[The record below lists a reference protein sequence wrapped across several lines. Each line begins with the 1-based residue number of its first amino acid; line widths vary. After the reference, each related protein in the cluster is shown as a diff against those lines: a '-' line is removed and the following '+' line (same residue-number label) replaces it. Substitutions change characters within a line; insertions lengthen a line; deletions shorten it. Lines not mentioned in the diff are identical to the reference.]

1 MARRLSMNRGQWLQI
16 GATVLF
22 ATVLTLLL
30 VLGIRR
36 ASELQTASAALQ
48 LASELSSRPDLMR
61 SELTLI
67 QRGLET
73 QTYIGQSLRNLAS
86 MRETSNQ
93 SYNLLQDDLKSAK
106 LAGDAAISGPL
117 REALNRWQSIDKELS
132 ALSKMR
138 ETELYTDSANASD
151 LSAPGKKLKGAVDDL
166 LVRETPNMKTMS
178 ESLGQLGVAL
188 RTAVSDTGR
197 SLRSLLLAGTLV
209 ATLLLGAM
217 LYYAYRSTKSA
228 AEALDAQRQVANILD
243 TVREG
248 LFLIGRDLKLGATCS
263 GSLKDLLHIEN
274 PAGQT
279 FEEVLRTLVDEKTT
293 KAALKFL
300 GLLWRD
306 KVHEDLIESINP
318 LNQVEVAFAAPTGG
332 TDTRYL
338 AFSFRRV
345 RGDDTSGDHILG
357 VVGDVTDRVL
367 LARELE
373 QVKADND
380 SQSAVLLQILKVDPQ
395 QLQSFLAN
403 ADVAFRKSNAMLTAP
418 GKEQDDLKKKLNGVF
433 RELHAAKG
441 EAASLGLSSFVQRIH
456 AAEDFLST
464 LRSKTTLNG
473 NDFMPVVV
481 KLDELM
487 SHAASILGM
496 QDRVAG
502 FRPAAP
508 VATGKHKKDKNKK
521 VRPEGSGDTTEMAVA
536 ESADADSDGD
546 GDSATESEM
555 PSGPSMDSMLQTLSH
570 DVSTS
575 QSRPVK
581 LVTKGLDSVPARL
594 AGTVKDICIQMIRN
608 SIMHGI
614 EDADQRR
621 DSGKLE
627 EGTLQVSFTQEN
639 EEEYL
644 LTIEDDGRGLNYEQI
659 IDKALKQGMVKP
671 QQAMTLERA
680 AVYKLIFQPGFS
692 TAAEVS
698 EHAGRGVGLDAVSNW
713 VRESGG
719 NIAVSTVTGQ
729 YTRFKVVL
737 PKTASTLLS
746 SSAA

>member
-1 MARRLSMNRGQWLQI
+1 MARRLTMNRGQWVQL
-16 GATVLF
+16 GATVMF

-36 ASELQTASAALQ
+36 ASELQSASAALQ
-48 LASELSSRPDLMR
+48 LASELSSRPELMR

-106 LAGDAAISGPL
+106 LDGDTAISQPL
-117 REALNRWQSIDKELS
+117 RQAFDRWQSLDNQLTT
-132 ALSKMR
+132 LGKMR

-151 LSAPGKKLKGAVDDL
+151 LSAPGKKLKAAVDDM
-166 LVRETPNMKTMS
+166 LVKETPNMKTMS
-178 ESLGQLGVAL
+178 DSLAQLGVAL
-188 RTAVSDTGR
+188 RTAVGDSGR
-197 SLRSLLLAGTLV
+197 NLRSLLLAGTLV

-217 LYYAYRSTKSA
+217 LYYGYRSTKSA
-228 AEALDAQRQVANILD
+228 AEALEAQRQVENILG

-248 LFLIGRDLKLGATCS
+248 LFLIGRDLKLGTTCS

-345 RGDDTSGDHILG
+345 RGDDTSGDYILG

-380 SQSAVLLQILKVDPQ
+380 SQAAVLLQILKVDPQ
-395 QLQSFLAN
+395 QMQSFLTN

-418 GKEQDDLKKKLNGVF
+418 GKEQEDLKKKLNGVF

-456 AAEDFLST
+456 AAEDYLST
-464 LRSKTTLNG
+464 LRNKPQLNG

-487 SHAASILGM
+487 SHAASIHGM

-502 FRPAAP
+502 FRVAPAA
-508 VATGKHKKDKNKK
+508 AGADKGKKGGKDKEKDK
-521 VRPEGSGDTTEMAVA
+521 EKSKDK
-536 ESADADSDGD
+536 ADSSDTMEVRSQSD
-546 GDSATESEM
+546 EM
-555 PSGPSMDSMLQTLSH
+555 PTGPSIESQLQTLSH
-570 DVSTS
+570 DVSLS

-581 LVTKGLDSVPARL
+581 LVTKGLDKVPARL
-594 AGTVKDICIQMIRN
+594 AGTIKDICIQMIRN

-614 EDADQRR
+614 ESPEARR
-621 DSGKLE
+621 DAGKLE
-627 EGTLQVSFTQEN
+627 EGTLQVSFAEDGS
-639 EEEYL
+639 EEFL

-671 QQAMTLERA
+671 QQAMSLERA

-713 VRESGG
+713 VRENGG
-719 NIAVSTVTGQ
+719 NIAVSTVSGQ

-737 PKTASTLLS
+737 PKTVNTVLS
-746 SSAA
+746 STAA

>member
-48 LASELSSRPDLMR
+48 LASELSSRPELMR

-106 LAGDAAISGPL
+106 LEGNPAISASL
-117 REALNRWQSIDKELS
+117 REALSRWEPIDKELT

-166 LVRETPNMKTMS
+166 LVHETPNMKTMS

-188 RTAVSDTGR
+188 RTAVSDTG
-197 SLRSLLLAGTLV
+197 SNLRSLLLAGTLV

-263 GSLKDLLHIEN
+263 GSLKELLHIEN

-395 QLQSFLAN
+395 QLHSFLAN

-456 AAEDFLST
+456 AAEDFLAT

-487 SHAASILGM
+487 SHAAAIHGM

-508 VATGKHKKDKNKK
+508 VAAGKNKKDKIKKNK
-521 VRPEGSGDTTEMAVA
+521 PEGSGDTTEMAVA
-536 ESADADSDGD
+536 ESDVETDSD
-546 GDSATESEM
+546 AASEM
-555 PSGPSMDSMLQTLSH
+555 PSGPSMDSMLQTLSL
-570 DVSTS
+570 DVASS
-575 QSRPVK
+575 QARPVK
-581 LVTKGLDSVPARL
+581 LVTKGLDTVPARL

-627 EGTLQVSFTQEN
+627 EGTLQVSFTDEN
-639 EEEYL
+639 EEEFL

-692 TAAEVS
+692 TASEVS

-737 PKTASTLLS
+737 PKSASTVLS
-746 SSAA
+746 SSVA

>member
-1 MARRLSMNRGQWLQI
+1 MARRLTMNRGQWVQI

-22 ATVLTLLL
+22 ATVLTLVL

-36 ASELQTASAALQ
+36 ASELQSASSALQ
-48 LASELSSRPDLMR
+48 LASELSSRPELMR

-93 SYNLLQDDLKSAK
+93 SYILLQDDLKAAR
-106 LAGDAAISGPL
+106 LEGDSAISQPL
-117 REALNRWQSIDKELS
+117 REAFDRWQSLDKQLL
-132 ALSKMR
+132 ALGKMR

-151 LSAPGKKLKGAVDDL
+151 LSAPGKKLKVAVDDL
-166 LVRETPNMKTMS
+166 LVKESANMKTVTDSMS
-178 ESLGQLGVAL
+178 QLGIAL
-188 RTAVSDTGR
+188 RTAVSDSGR
-197 SLRSLLLAGTLV
+197 NLRSLLLAGTLV
-209 ATLLLGAM
+209 ATLLLCAM

-228 AEALDAQRQVANILD
+228 AEALDAQRQVENILD

-263 GSLKDLLHIEN
+263 GSLKELLHIEN

-293 KAALKFL
+293 KSALKFL

-318 LNQVEVAFAAPTGG
+318 LNEVEVAFAAPTGG

-345 RGDDTSGDHILG
+345 RGDDTSGDYILG

-380 SQSAVLLQILKVDPQ
+380 SQAAMLLQLLKVDPQ
-395 QLQSFLAN
+395 QLQSFLTN

-418 GKEQDDLKKKLNGVF
+418 GKEQEDLKKKLNGVF

-464 LRSKTTLNG
+464 LRNKSTLNG

-487 SHAASILGM
+487 SHAASIHGM

-502 FRPAAP
+502 FRIAPASHA
-508 VATGKHKKDKNKK
+508 VDKGKKAKDREKSAKEK
-521 VRPEGSGDTTEMAVA
+521 GDVGDTTEVKM
-536 ESADADSDGD
+536 SAD
-546 GDSATESEM
+546 EM
-555 PSGPSMDSMLQTLSH
+555 PTGSSIDTQLQSLSQ
-570 DVSTS
+570 DIALS

-581 LVTKGLDSVPARL
+581 LVTKGLDKVPVRL
-594 AGTVKDICIQMIRN
+594 AGTIKDICIQMIRN

-614 EDADQRR
+614 ESPEARR
-621 DSGKLE
+621 DAGKLE
-627 EGTLQVSFTQEN
+627 EGTLQVLFAEDGDG
-639 EEEYL
+639 EFL

-659 IDKALKQGMVKP
+659 LDKALKQGMVKP
-671 QQAMTLERA
+671 AQAMTLERA

-692 TAAEVS
+692 TANEVS
-698 EHAGRGVGLDAVSNW
+698 EHAGRGVGLDAVSTW
-713 VRESGG
+713 VRENGG
-719 NIAVSTVTGQ
+719 NIAVSTVSGQ

-737 PKTASTLLS
+737 PRTISTVLS
-746 SSAA
+746 STAA

>member
-1 MARRLSMNRGQWLQI
+1 MARRLTMNRGQWVQI

-36 ASELQTASAALQ
+36 ASELQSASAALQ
-48 LASELSSRPDLMR
+48 LASELSSRPELMR

-93 SYNLLQDDLKSAK
+93 SYSLLQDDLKAAK
-106 LAGDAAISGPL
+106 LEGDSAISQPL
-117 REALNRWQSIDKELS
+117 RQAFDRWQSLDKQLL
-132 ALSKMR
+132 ALGKMR

-151 LSAPGKKLKGAVDDL
+151 LSAPGKRLKVAVDDL
-166 LVRETPNMKTMS
+166 LVKESANMKTMTDS
-178 ESLGQLGVAL
+178 MSQLGIAL

-197 SLRSLLLAGTLV
+197 NLRSLLLAGTLV
-209 ATLLLGAM
+209 ATLLLCAM

-228 AEALDAQRQVANILD
+228 AAALDAQRQVENILG

-263 GSLKDLLHIEN
+263 GSLKELLHIEN

-318 LNQVEVAFAAPTGG
+318 LNEVEVAFAAPTGG

-345 RGDDTSGDHILG
+345 RGEDTSGDYILG

-380 SQSAVLLQILKVDPQ
+380 SQASMLLQLLKVDPQ
-395 QLQSFLAN
+395 QLQSFLTN

-418 GKEQDDLKKKLNGVF
+418 GKEQEDLKKKLNGVF

-456 AAEDFLST
+456 SAEDFLSG
-464 LRSKTTLNG
+464 LRNKTTLNG

-487 SHAASILGM
+487 SHAASIHGM

-502 FRPAAP
+502 FRIAPATP
-508 VATGKHKKDKNKK
+508 TVDKGKKAKDREKAAKEK
-521 VRPEGSGDTTEMAVA
+521 GDVGDTTEVKMPA
-536 ESADADSDGD
+536 E
-546 GDSATESEM
+546 EM
-555 PSGPSMDSMLQTLSH
+555 PTGPSIDTQLQSLSQ
-570 DVSTS
+570 DMALS

-581 LVTKGLDSVPARL
+581 LVTKGLEKVPVRL
-594 AGTVKDICIQMIRN
+594 AGTIKDICIQMIRN

-614 EDADQRR
+614 ESPEARR
-621 DSGKLE
+621 DAGKLE
-627 EGTLQVSFTQEN
+627 EGTLQVSFAEDGDG
-639 EEEYL
+639 EFL

-659 IDKALKQGMVKP
+659 LDKALKQGMVKP
-671 QQAMTLERA
+671 AQAMTLERA

-692 TAAEVS
+692 TANEVS

-713 VRESGG
+713 VRENGG
-719 NIAVSTVTGQ
+719 NIAVSTVSGQ

-737 PKTASTLLS
+737 PKTISTVLS
-746 SSAA
+746 STAA

>member
-1 MARRLSMNRGQWLQI
+1 MARSLTMNRGQWLQI

-36 ASELQTASAALQ
+36 ASELQSTSSALQ
-48 LASELSSRPDLMR
+48 LASELSSRPELMR

-73 QTYIGQSLRNLAS
+73 QTYIGQSLRNLAT
-86 MRETSNQ
+86 MRETTNQ
-93 SYNLLQDDLKSAK
+93 SYGLLQESLKAARLES
-106 LAGDAAISGPL
+106 DAPVSQPL
-117 REALNRWQSIDKELS
+117 REAFDRWQSLDKELS
-132 ALSKMR
+132 ALGKMR

-151 LSAPGKKLKGAVDDL
+151 LSAPGKKLKSAVDDL
-166 LVRETPNMKTMS
+166 LVRETPNMKTMT
-178 ESLGQLGVAL
+178 ESMEQLGLAL
-188 RTAVSDTGR
+188 RTSVSDGGHN
-197 SLRSLLLAGTLV
+197 LRSLLLAGTMV
-209 ATLLLGAM
+209 AALLLGAM
-217 LYYAYRSTKSA
+217 LYYAYRSTQSA
-228 AEALDAQRQVANILD
+228 AQAEDAQRQVENILG

-263 GSLKDLLHIEN
+263 GSLKELLHVEN
-274 PAGQT
+274 PSGQT
-279 FEEVLRTLVDEKTT
+279 FEDVLKTLVDDKTT

-345 RGDDTSGDHILG
+345 RGGDTSGDYILG
-357 VVGDVTDRVL
+357 VVGDVSDRVL

-380 SQSAVLLQILKVDPQ
+380 SQAGVLLQLLKVDPQ
-395 QLQSFLAN
+395 QLQSFLTN

-456 AAEDFLST
+456 SVEDYLST
-464 LRSKTTLNG
+464 LRSKATLNG
-473 NDFMPVVV
+473 NDFMAVVV
-481 KLDELM
+481 KLDELLT
-487 SHAASILGM
+487 HAASINGM
-496 QDRVAG
+496 QDRVAT
-502 FRPAAP
+502 FRPAPAATGTSKKVKKP
-508 VATGKHKKDKNKK
+508 EGAGDTMEVATPG
-521 VRPEGSGDTTEMAVA
+521 G
-536 ESADADSDGD
+536 
-546 GDSATESEM
+546 EM
-555 PSGPSMDSMLQTLSH
+555 PSAPSIDSQLQALSQ
-570 DVSTS
+570 DVALS

-581 LVTKGLDSVPARL
+581 LVTKGLDKVPVRL
-594 AGTVKDICIQMIRN
+594 AGTIKDICIQMIRN
-608 SIMHGI
+608 SIVHGI
-614 EDADQRR
+614 ESPEQRR
-621 DSGKLE
+621 DHGKLE
-627 EGTLQVSFTQEN
+627 EGTLQVSFA
-639 EEEYL
+639 EESDEEFM

-659 IDKALKQGMVKP
+659 IDKALKQGMVRP

-692 TAAEVS
+692 TADTVS

-719 NIAVSTVTGQ
+719 NIAVSTVVGQ

-737 PKTASTLLS
+737 PKNAPAIAA

>member
-1 MARRLSMNRGQWLQI
+1 MNRGQWIQI

-22 ATVLTLLL
+22 ATVLTLML

-36 ASELQTASAALQ
+36 ASELQSASAALQ
-48 LASELSSRPDLMR
+48 LASELSSRPELMR
-61 SELTLI
+61 SELNLI

-73 QTYIGQSLRNLAS
+73 QTYIGQSLHNLAS

-93 SYNLLQDDLKSAK
+93 SYQLLQDSLKAAK
-106 LAGDAAISGPL
+106 LDSDSAIAQPLSDAFK
-117 REALNRWQSIDKELS
+117 RWQPLDQEIA
-132 ALSKMR
+132 ALTKMKD
-138 ETELYTDSANASD
+138 TELYTDSANASD
-151 LSAPGKKLKGAVDDL
+151 LSGAGKKLKGAVDDM
-166 LVRETPNMKTMS
+166 LVRESPNMKS
-178 ESLGQLGVAL
+178 QSDNLGRLGLAL
-188 RTAVSDTGR
+188 RTAVTDSGS
-197 SLRSLLLAGTLV
+197 SLRSLLAAGTLV
-209 ATLLLGAM
+209 AALLLGAM

-228 AEALDAQRQVANILD
+228 AEALDAQRQVENILG

-248 LFLIGRDLKLGATCS
+248 LFLVGRDLKLGNTCS
-263 GSLKDLLHIEN
+263 DSLKELLHIEN
-274 PAGQT
+274 PAGQS
-279 FEEVLRTLVDEKTT
+279 FEDVLKSLVDEKTT
-293 KAALKFL
+293 KAAVKFL

-345 RGDDTSGDHILG
+345 RGGDTSGDYILG

-380 SQSAVLLQILKVDPQ
+380 SQAAVLLQLLKVDPQ
-395 QLQSFLAN
+395 QLQAFLTN

-456 AAEDFLST
+456 AAEDYLST
-464 LRSKTTLNG
+464 LRNKAQLNG

-487 SHAASILGM
+487 SHAASIVGM
-496 QDRVAG
+496 QDRVSGVRASVPAG
-502 FRPAAP
+502 APAPAK
-508 VATGKHKKDKNKK
+508 AKKEK
-521 VRPEGSGDTTEMAVA
+521 PAGSGETVEA
-536 ESADADSDGD
+536 EALG
-546 GDSATESEM
+546 SEM
-555 PSGPSMDSMLQTLSH
+555 PHAAAGPSIESQLQTLSQ
-570 DVSTS
+570 DVALS

-581 LVTKGLDSVPARL
+581 LVTKGLDKVPARL
-594 AGTVKDICIQMIRN
+594 AGTVRDICIQMIRN
-608 SIMHGI
+608 SIVHGI
-614 EDADQRR
+614 ESPEMRR
-621 DSGKLE
+621 DTGKLE
-627 EGTLQVSFTQEN
+627 EGTLQVNFADESEDEF
-639 EEEYL
+639 L

-659 IDKALKQGMVKP
+659 LDKALKQGMLKP

-692 TAAEVS
+692 TADSVS

-713 VRESGG
+713 VKESGG

-737 PKTASTLLS
+737 PKTANTVLTST
-746 SSAA
+746 AA

>member
-1 MARRLSMNRGQWLQI
+1 MARRLTMNRGQWAQI
-16 GATVLF
+16 GATVMF

-36 ASELQTASAALQ
+36 ASELQSASAALQ
-48 LASELSSRPDLMR
+48 MASELSSRPELMR

-93 SYNLLQDDLKSAK
+93 SYNLLQDNLKAARLDS
-106 LAGDAAISGPL
+106 DTAISQPL
-117 REALNRWQSIDKELS
+117 RQAIDRWQSIDTQLS
-132 ALSKMR
+132 ALGKMR

-151 LSAPGKKLKGAVDDL
+151 LSAPGKKLKAAVDDM
-166 LVRETPNMKTMS
+166 LVKESPNMKTMS
-178 ESLGQLGVAL
+178 DSLGQLGLAL
-188 RTAVSDTGR
+188 RTAVSDSGR
-197 SLRSLLLAGTLV
+197 NLRSLLLAGTLV
-209 ATLLLGAM
+209 ALLLLGAM

-228 AEALDAQRQVANILD
+228 AEALDAQRQVENILG

-263 GSLKDLLHIEN
+263 SSLKDLLHIEN

-345 RGDDTSGDHILG
+345 RGGDTSGDYILG

-380 SQSAVLLQILKVDPQ
+380 SQAAVLLQILKVDPQ
-395 QLQSFLAN
+395 QLGSFLTN

-418 GKEQDDLKKKLNGVF
+418 GKEQEDLKKKLNGVF

-456 AAEDFLST
+456 AAEDYLST
-464 LRSKTTLNG
+464 LRNKPQLNG

-487 SHAASILGM
+487 SHAASIHGM

-502 FRPAAP
+502 FRVAPAA
-508 VATGKHKKDKNKK
+508 AGDKAKKAKEKDKDKAKK
-521 VRPEGSGDTTEMAVA
+521 
-536 ESADADSDGD
+536 SDGGTVEVEAAAED
-546 GDSATESEM
+546 M
-555 PSGPSMDSMLQTLSH
+555 PVGPSIDSQLQTLTQ
-570 DVSTS
+570 DVALS

-581 LVTKGLDSVPARL
+581 LVTKGLDKVPTRL

-608 SIMHGI
+608 SIVHGI
-614 EDADQRR
+614 ESPEARR
-621 DSGKLE
+621 DAGKIE
-627 EGTLQVSFTQEN
+627 EGTLQVSFSEDGS
-639 EEEYL
+639 EEFL

-671 QQAMTLERA
+671 QQAMSLERA

-692 TAAEVS
+692 TANEVS

-713 VRESGG
+713 VRENGG
-719 NIAVSTVTGQ
+719 NIAVSTVAGQ

-737 PKTASTLLS
+737 PKTASTVLS
-746 SSAA
+746 STAA

>member
-1 MARRLSMNRGQWLQI
+1 MARRLTMNRGQWVQI
-16 GATVLF
+16 GATVMF

-36 ASELQTASAALQ
+36 ASELQSASAALQ
-48 LASELSSRPDLMR
+48 LASELSSRPELMR

-93 SYNLLQDDLKSAK
+93 SYNLLQDDLKAAK
-106 LAGDAAISGPL
+106 LDGDTAISQPL
-117 REALNRWQSIDKELS
+117 RQAFDRWQTLDEQLT
-132 ALSKMR
+132 ALGKMR

-151 LSAPGKKLKGAVDDL
+151 LSAPGKKLKAAVDDM
-166 LVRETPNMKTMS
+166 LVKETPNMKTMS

-188 RTAVSDTGR
+188 RTAVSDSGR
-197 SLRSLLLAGTLV
+197 NLRSLLLAGTLV
-209 ATLLLGAM
+209 AALLLGAM
-217 LYYAYRSTKSA
+217 LYYGYRSTKSA
-228 AEALDAQRQVANILD
+228 AEALEAQRQVENILG

-248 LFLIGRDLKLGATCS
+248 LFLIGRDLKLGSTCS

-345 RGDDTSGDHILG
+345 RGDDTSGDYILG

-380 SQSAVLLQILKVDPQ
+380 SQAAVLLQILKVDPQ
-395 QLQSFLAN
+395 QMQSFLTN

-418 GKEQDDLKKKLNGVF
+418 GKEQEDLKKKLNGVF

-456 AAEDFLST
+456 AAEDYLST
-464 LRSKTTLNG
+464 LRNKAQLNG

-487 SHAASILGM
+487 SHAASIHGM

-502 FRPAAP
+502 FRVTPQAAG
-508 VATGKHKKDKNKK
+508 ADKGKKGKAKDKDK
-521 VRPEGSGDTTEMAVA
+521 PAGAGDTTEVQSQA
-536 ESADADSDGD
+536 EA
-546 GDSATESEM
+546 EHM
-555 PSGPSMDSMLQTLSH
+555 PIGPSIDSQLQTLSQ
-570 DVSTS
+570 DVSLS

-581 LVTKGLDSVPARL
+581 LVTKGLDRVPARL

-614 EDADQRR
+614 ESPEARR
-621 DSGKLE
+621 DAGKLE
-627 EGTLQVSFTQEN
+627 EGTLQVTFTEDGDQEF
-639 EEEYL
+639 L

-692 TAAEVS
+692 TASEVS

-713 VRESGG
+713 VRENGG
-719 NIAVSTVTGQ
+719 NIAVSTVSGQ

-737 PKTASTLLS
+737 PKTASTVLS
-746 SSAA
+746 STAA

>member
-1 MARRLSMNRGQWLQI
+1 MARRLTMNRGQWAQI
-16 GATVLF
+16 GATVMF

-36 ASELQTASAALQ
+36 ASELQSASAALQ
-48 LASELSSRPDLMR
+48 MASELSSRPELMR

-93 SYNLLQDDLKSAK
+93 SYNLLQDNLKAARLDS
-106 LAGDAAISGPL
+106 DTAISQPL
-117 REALNRWQSIDKELS
+117 RQAIDRWQSIDTQLS
-132 ALSKMR
+132 ALGKMR

-151 LSAPGKKLKGAVDDL
+151 LSAPGKKLKAAVDDM
-166 LVRETPNMKTMS
+166 LVKESPNMKTMS
-178 ESLGQLGVAL
+178 DSLGQLGLAL
-188 RTAVSDTGR
+188 RTAVSDSGR
-197 SLRSLLLAGTLV
+197 NLRSLLLAGTLV
-209 ATLLLGAM
+209 ALLLLGAM

-228 AEALDAQRQVANILD
+228 AEALDAQRQVENILG

-263 GSLKDLLHIEN
+263 SSLKDLLHIEN

-345 RGDDTSGDHILG
+345 RGGDTSGDYILG

-380 SQSAVLLQILKVDPQ
+380 SQAAVLLQILKVDPQ
-395 QLQSFLAN
+395 QLGSFLTN

-418 GKEQDDLKKKLNGVF
+418 GKEQEDLKKKLNGVF

-456 AAEDFLST
+456 AAEDYLST
-464 LRSKTTLNG
+464 LRNKPQLNG

-487 SHAASILGM
+487 SHAASIHGM

-502 FRPAAP
+502 FRVAPAA
-508 VATGKHKKDKNKK
+508 AGDKAKKGKEKDKDKAKK
-521 VRPEGSGDTTEMAVA
+521 
-536 ESADADSDGD
+536 SDGGTVEVEAAAED
-546 GDSATESEM
+546 M
-555 PSGPSMDSMLQTLSH
+555 PVGPSIDSQLQTLTQ
-570 DVSTS
+570 DVALS

-581 LVTKGLDSVPARL
+581 LVTKGLDKVPTRL

-608 SIMHGI
+608 SIVHGI
-614 EDADQRR
+614 ESPEARR
-621 DSGKLE
+621 DAGKIE
-627 EGTLQVSFTQEN
+627 EGTLQVSFSEDGS
-639 EEEYL
+639 EEFL

-671 QQAMTLERA
+671 QQAMSLERA

-692 TAAEVS
+692 TANEVS

-713 VRESGG
+713 VRENGG
-719 NIAVSTVTGQ
+719 NIAVSTVAGQ

-737 PKTASTLLS
+737 PKTASTVLS
-746 SSAA
+746 STAA

>member
-1 MARRLSMNRGQWLQI
+1 MNRGQWVQI
-16 GATVLF
+16 GATLAF

-30 VLGIRR
+30 VVGIRR
-36 ASELQTASAALQ
+36 ASELQSASAALQ
-48 LASELSSRPDLMR
+48 LASELSSRPELMR

-86 MRETSNQ
+86 MRETSNE
-93 SYNLLQDDLKSAK
+93 SYNLLQENLKAAK
-106 LAGDAAISGPL
+106 LESDTAISQPL
-117 REALNRWQSIDKELS
+117 REAFNRWQSIDRGLTV
-132 ALSKMR
+132 LGKMR

-151 LSAPGKKLKGAVDDL
+151 LSAPGKKLKAAVDDM
-166 LVRETPNMKTMS
+166 LVKESPNMKTMAD
-178 ESLGQLGVAL
+178 SLGALGIAL
-188 RTAVSDTGR
+188 RTAVTDSGR
-197 SLRSLLLAGTLV
+197 NLRSLLLAGTLV
-209 ATLLLGAM
+209 AALLLGAM

-228 AEALDAQRQVANILD
+228 AEALDAQRQVENILS

-248 LFLIGRDLKLGATCS
+248 LFLIGRDLRLGSTCS

-274 PAGQT
+274 PSGQT
-279 FEEVLRTLVDEKTT
+279 FEDVLRTLVDEKTT

-345 RGDDTSGDHILG
+345 RGGDTSGDYILG

-380 SQSAVLLQILKVDPQ
+380 SQAAVLLQLLKVDPQ
-395 QLQSFLAN
+395 QLQSFLTN

-418 GKEQDDLKKKLNGVF
+418 GKEQEDLKKKLNGVF

-441 EAASLGLSSFVQRIH
+441 EAASLGLTSFVQRIH
-456 AAEDFLST
+456 AVEDFLST
-464 LRSKTTLNG
+464 LRNKATLNG

-487 SHAASILGM
+487 SHAASVHGM

-502 FRPAAP
+502 FRPAVAAP
-508 VATGKHKKDKNKK
+508 AGKGKKDKDTKAKDKDDKNKI
-521 VRPEGSGDTTEMAVA
+521 ESADTTEVRIPDEGIAA
-536 ESADADSDGD
+536 SIDSQ
-546 GDSATESEM
+546 
-555 PSGPSMDSMLQTLSH
+555 LQSLSQ
-570 DVSTS
+570 DVSLA

-581 LVTKGLDSVPARL
+581 LVTKGLDKVPARL

-608 SIMHGI
+608 SIVHGI
-614 EDADQRR
+614 ESPEARR
-621 DSGKLE
+621 DNGKLE
-627 EGTLQVSFTQEN
+627 EGTLQVSFLDESD
-639 EEEYL
+639 EEYL
-644 LTIEDDGRGLNYEQI
+644 LTIEDDGRGLNYEGI
-659 IDKALKQGMVKP
+659 LDKALKQGMVKP

-692 TAAEVS
+692 TASEVS

-713 VRESGG
+713 VRENGG
-719 NIAVSTVTGQ
+719 NIAVSTVAGQ
-729 YTRFKVVL
+729 YTRFKVLFPKDPSAVL
-737 PKTASTLLS
+737 TSTA
-746 SSAA
+746 A

>member
-1 MARRLSMNRGQWLQI
+1 MARRLTMNRGQWVQI
-16 GATVLF
+16 GATVMF

-36 ASELQTASAALQ
+36 ASELQSASAALQ
-48 LASELSSRPDLMR
+48 LASELSSRPELMR

-73 QTYIGQSLRNLAS
+73 QTYIGQSLRNLAT

-93 SYNLLQDDLKSAK
+93 SYNLLQDDLKAAK
-106 LAGDAAISGPL
+106 LDGESAIAQPL
-117 REALNRWQSIDKELS
+117 RQAFDRWQSLDNQLTT
-132 ALSKMR
+132 LGKMR

-151 LSAPGKKLKGAVDDL
+151 LSAPGKKLKAAVDDM
-166 LVRETPNMKTMS
+166 LVKESPNMKTMTDS
-178 ESLGQLGVAL
+178 MAQLGVAL
-188 RTAVSDTGR
+188 RTAVSDSG
-197 SLRSLLLAGTLV
+197 SNLRSLLLAGTLV
-209 ATLLLGAM
+209 AALLLGAM
-217 LYYAYRSTKSA
+217 LYYGYRSTKSA
-228 AEALDAQRQVANILD
+228 AQALEAQRQVENILG

-248 LFLIGRDLKLGATCS
+248 LFLIGRDLKLGSTCS

-345 RGDDTSGDHILG
+345 RGDDTSGDYILG

-380 SQSAVLLQILKVDPQ
+380 SQAAVLLQILKVDPQ
-395 QLQSFLAN
+395 QMQSFLTN

-418 GKEQDDLKKKLNGVF
+418 GKEQEDLKKKLNGVF

-456 AAEDFLST
+456 AAEDYLST
-464 LRSKTTLNG
+464 LRNKAQLNG
-473 NDFMPVVV
+473 NDFMAVVV

-487 SHAASILGM
+487 SHAASIHGM

-502 FRPAAP
+502 FRVAPTPAAGDK
-508 VATGKHKKDKNKK
+508 GKKGKDKEK
-521 VRPEGSGDTTEMAVA
+521 VKDKDKPDSGDTMEVRTAA
-536 ESADADSDGD
+536 E
-546 GDSATESEM
+546 EM
-555 PSGPSMDSMLQTLSH
+555 PSGPSIDSQLQTLSQ
-570 DVSTS
+570 DMALS
-575 QSRPVK
+575 QSRPLK
-581 LVTKGLDSVPARL
+581 LVTKGLDKVPVRL

-614 EDADQRR
+614 ESPEARR
-621 DSGKLE
+621 DAGKLE
-627 EGTLQVSFTQEN
+627 EGTLQVTFTEDGS
-639 EEEYL
+639 EEFL

-671 QQAMTLERA
+671 QQAMSLERA

-692 TAAEVS
+692 TASEVS

-713 VRESGG
+713 VRENGG
-719 NIAVSTVTGQ
+719 NIAVSTVSGQ

-737 PKTASTLLS
+737 PKTANTVLS
-746 SSAA
+746 STAA

>member
-1 MARRLSMNRGQWLQI
+1 MARRLTMNRGQWVQI
-16 GATVLF
+16 GATVMF

-36 ASELQTASAALQ
+36 ASELQSASAALQ
-48 LASELSSRPDLMR
+48 LASELSSRPELMR

-93 SYNLLQDDLKSAK
+93 SYNLLQDDLKAAK
-106 LAGDAAISGPL
+106 LDGDTAISQPL
-117 REALNRWQSIDKELS
+117 RQAFDRWQSLDKQLTT
-132 ALSKMR
+132 LGKMR

-151 LSAPGKKLKGAVDDL
+151 LSAPGKKLKVAVDDM
-166 LVRETPNMKTMS
+166 LVKESSNMKTMS
-178 ESLGQLGVAL
+178 ESMAQLGIAL

-197 SLRSLLLAGTLV
+197 NLRSLLLAGTLV
-209 ATLLLGAM
+209 AALLLGAM

-228 AEALDAQRQVANILD
+228 AQALEAQRQVENILG

-248 LFLIGRDLKLGATCS
+248 LFLIGRDLKLGSTCS

-345 RGDDTSGDHILG
+345 RGEDTSGDYILG

-380 SQSAVLLQILKVDPQ
+380 SQAAVLLQILKVDPQ
-395 QLQSFLAN
+395 QMQSFLTN

-418 GKEQDDLKKKLNGVF
+418 GKEQEDLKKKLNGVF

-456 AAEDFLST
+456 AAEDYLST
-464 LRSKTTLNG
+464 LRNKPQLNG

-487 SHAASILGM
+487 SHAASIHGM

-502 FRPAAP
+502 FRVAPQPAAGEK
-508 VATGKHKKDKNKK
+508 GKKGKDKEK
-521 VRPEGSGDTTEMAVA
+521 VKDKDKEQPPGSGDTMEVQSMS
-536 ESADADSDGD
+536 E
-546 GDSATESEM
+546 EM
-555 PSGPSMDSMLQTLSH
+555 PSGASIDSQLQTLSQ
-570 DVSTS
+570 DIALS

-581 LVTKGLDSVPARL
+581 LVTKGLDKVPTRL
-594 AGTVKDICIQMIRN
+594 AGTIKDICIQMIRN

-614 EDADQRR
+614 ESPEARR
-621 DSGKLE
+621 DAGKLE
-627 EGTLQVSFTQEN
+627 EGTLQVSFA
-639 EEEYL
+639 EEGDEEFL

-692 TAAEVS
+692 TANEIS

-713 VRESGG
+713 VRENGG
-719 NIAVSTVTGQ
+719 NIAVSTVSGQ

-737 PKTASTLLS
+737 PKTVSTVLS
-746 SSAA
+746 STAA

>member
-1 MARRLSMNRGQWLQI
+1 MARRLTMNRGQWLQI

-22 ATVLTLLL
+22 ASVLTLVL

-36 ASELQTASAALQ
+36 ASELQSASGALQ
-48 LASELSSRPDLMR
+48 LASELSSRPALMR

-73 QTYIGQSLRNLAS
+73 QTYIGQSLKNLAA
-86 MRETSNQ
+86 MRDSSNQ
-93 SYNLLQDDLKSAK
+93 SYALLRDNLKAAK
-106 LAGDAAISGPL
+106 LDSDSAISDPL
-117 REALNRWQSIDKELS
+117 TKASERWKTLDNEL
-132 ALSKMR
+132 ADLSKMR
-138 ETELYTDSANASD
+138 ETELYNDSANNSD
-151 LSAPGKKLKGAVDDL
+151 LSAAGKKLKAAVDDL
-166 LVRETPNMKTMS
+166 LVRETPNMKTMAD
-178 ESLGQLGVAL
+178 SLGQLGLAL
-188 RTAVSDTGR
+188 RAAVSDSGR
-197 SLRSLLLAGTLV
+197 SLRSLLAAGTLV
-209 ATLLLGAM
+209 AMLLLGAM
-217 LYYAYRSTKSA
+217 LYYAYRSTQSA
-228 AEALDAQRQVANILD
+228 AQAMDAQRQVENILG

-248 LFLIGRDLKLGATCS
+248 LFLVGRDLKLGSTCS
-263 GSLKDLLHIEN
+263 GSLKELLHIEK
-274 PAGQT
+274 PEGQS
-279 FEEVLRTLVDEKTT
+279 FEDVLKNLVDEKTV

-345 RGDDTSGDHILG
+345 RGHDNSGDYILG
-357 VVGDVTDRVL
+357 VVGDVTDRVML
-367 LARELE
+367 ERELE

-380 SQSAVLLQILKVDPQ
+380 GQAGLMLQIPKVDPQ
-395 QLQSFLAN
+395 QLQAFLTN

-456 AAEDFLST
+456 ATEDYLST
-464 LRSKTTLNG
+464 LRNKAQING

-487 SHAASILGM
+487 SHAASIIGM
-496 QDRVAG
+496 QDRVSGFLPSGRAAKGKKPAG
-502 FRPAAP
+502 A
-508 VATGKHKKDKNKK
+508 
-521 VRPEGSGDTTEMAVA
+521 GDTVEAASMA
-536 ESADADSDGD
+536 E
-546 GDSATESEM
+546 EM
-555 PSGPSMDSMLQTLSH
+555 PTGPSIETQLQSLTQ
-570 DVSTS
+570 DVGLA

-581 LVTKGLDSVPARL
+581 LVTKGLDKVPTRL

-608 SIMHGI
+608 SIVHGL
-614 EDADQRR
+614 ESPEARR
-621 DSGKLE
+621 DAGKLE
-627 EGTLQVSFTQEN
+627 EGTLQVSFASDSDEGFV
-639 EEEYL
+639 
-644 LTIEDDGRGLNYEQI
+644 LTLEDDGRGLNYEQI
-659 IDKALKQGMVKP
+659 LDKALKQGMIKP

-680 AVYKLIFQPGFS
+680 AVYKLIFHAGFS
-692 TAAEVS
+692 TAESVS

-719 NIAVSTVTGQ
+719 NIAVSTVAGQ

-737 PKTASTLLS
+737 PKSVDTVLAST
-746 SSAA
+746 AA

>member
-1 MARRLSMNRGQWLQI
+1 MARRLTMNRGQWVQI
-16 GATVLF
+16 GATVMF

-36 ASELQTASAALQ
+36 ASELQSASAALQ
-48 LASELSSRPDLMR
+48 LASELSSRPELMR

-93 SYNLLQDDLKSAK
+93 SYNLLQDDLKAAK
-106 LAGDAAISGPL
+106 LESDIAISQPL
-117 REALNRWQSIDKELS
+117 REAFDRWQSLDKQLT
-132 ALSKMR
+132 ALGKMR

-151 LSAPGKKLKGAVDDL
+151 LSAPGKKLKVAVDDM
-166 LVRETPNMKTMS
+166 LVKESPNMKTIT
-178 ESLGQLGVAL
+178 ESMTQLGIAL
-188 RTAVSDTGR
+188 RTAVSDSGR
-197 SLRSLLLAGTLV
+197 NLRSLLLAGTLV
-209 ATLLLGAM
+209 ATLLLCAM
-217 LYYAYRSTKSA
+217 LYYGYRSTKSA
-228 AEALDAQRQVANILD
+228 AEALDAQRQVENILG

-293 KAALKFL
+293 KSALKFL

-345 RGDDTSGDHILG
+345 RGGDTSGDYILG

-395 QLQSFLAN
+395 QLQSFLSN

-464 LRSKTTLNG
+464 LRNKTTLNG

-487 SHAASILGM
+487 SHAASIHGM

-502 FRPAAP
+502 LRVAPPAAP
-508 VATGKHKKDKNKK
+508 EKGKKGRDKEKAK
-521 VRPEGSGDTTEMAVA
+521 EKADAGDTTEF
-536 ESADADSDGD
+536 ESPVED
-546 GDSATESEM
+546 M
-555 PSGPSMDSMLQTLSH
+555 PTGPSIDSQLQTLSQ
-570 DVSTS
+570 DMALS
-575 QSRPVK
+575 QSRPLK
-581 LVTKGLDSVPARL
+581 LVTKGLDKVPVRL

-614 EDADQRR
+614 ESPESRR
-621 DSGKLE
+621 DAGKLE
-627 EGTLQVSFTQEN
+627 EGTLQVSFAEDSDG
-639 EEEYL
+639 EFL

-671 QQAMTLERA
+671 AQAMTLERA

-692 TAAEVS
+692 TASEVS

-713 VRESGG
+713 VRENGG
-719 NIAVSTVTGQ
+719 NIAVSTVSGQ

-737 PKTASTLLS
+737 PKTVSTVMS
-746 SSAA
+746 STAA

>member
-1 MARRLSMNRGQWLQI
+1 MARRLTMNRGQWAQI
-16 GATVLF
+16 GATVML

-36 ASELQTASAALQ
+36 ASELQSASAALQ
-48 LASELSSRPDLMR
+48 MASELSSRPELMR

-73 QTYIGQSLRNLAS
+73 QTYIGQSLCNLAT

-93 SYNLLQDDLKSAK
+93 SYNLLQDSLKAAR
-106 LAGDAAISGPL
+106 LDGDTAISQPL
-117 REALNRWQSIDKELS
+117 RQAFDRWQSLDQQLS
-132 ALSKMR
+132 ALGKMH

-151 LSAPGKKLKGAVDDL
+151 LSAPGKKLKAAVDDM
-166 LVRETPNMKTMS
+166 LVRESANMKTMS
-178 ESLGQLGVAL
+178 DSLGQLGLAL
-188 RTAVSDTGR
+188 RTAVSDSGR
-197 SLRSLLLAGTLV
+197 NLRSLLLAGTLV
-209 ATLLLGAM
+209 ALLLLGAM

-228 AEALDAQRQVANILD
+228 AEALDAQRQVENILG

-345 RGDDTSGDHILG
+345 RGGDTSGDYILG

-380 SQSAVLLQILKVDPQ
+380 SQAAVLLQILKVDPQ
-395 QLQSFLAN
+395 QLGSFLTN

-418 GKEQDDLKKKLNGVF
+418 GKEQEDLKKKLNGVF

-464 LRSKTTLNG
+464 LRAKTTLNG

-487 SHAASILGM
+487 SHAASLHGM

-502 FRPAAP
+502 FRVAPPA
-508 VATGKHKKDKNKK
+508 VADKAKKAKDKEKARAK
-521 VRPEGSGDTTEMAVA
+521 GDAGDTTEVEAPV
-536 ESADADSDGD
+536 ED
-546 GDSATESEM
+546 M
-555 PSGPSMDSMLQTLSH
+555 PTGPSIDSQLQTLSQE
-570 DVSTS
+570 VALS

-581 LVTKGLDSVPARL
+581 LVTKGLDKVPVRL

-614 EDADQRR
+614 ESPEARR

-627 EGTLQVSFTQEN
+627 EGTLQVSFAEDGAD
-639 EEEYL
+639 EFL

-692 TAAEVS
+692 TASEVS

-713 VRESGG
+713 VRENGG
-719 NIAVSTVTGQ
+719 NIAVSTVAGQ

-737 PKTASTLLS
+737 PKAASTVLS
-746 SSAA
+746 STAA

>member
-1 MARRLSMNRGQWLQI
+1 MNRGQWVQI
-16 GATVLF
+16 GATVMF

-36 ASELQTASAALQ
+36 ASELQSASAALQ
-48 LASELSSRPDLMR
+48 LASELSSRPELMR

-93 SYNLLQDDLKSAK
+93 SYNLLQDDLKAAK
-106 LAGDAAISGPL
+106 LDGDTAISQPL
-117 REALNRWQSIDKELS
+117 RQAFDRWQTLDEQLT
-132 ALSKMR
+132 ALGKMR

-151 LSAPGKKLKGAVDDL
+151 LSAPGKKLKAAVDDM
-166 LVRETPNMKTMS
+166 LVKETPNMKTMS

-188 RTAVSDTGR
+188 RTAVSDSGR
-197 SLRSLLLAGTLV
+197 NLRSLLLAGTLV
-209 ATLLLGAM
+209 AALLLGAM
-217 LYYAYRSTKSA
+217 LYYGYRSTKSA
-228 AEALDAQRQVANILD
+228 AEALEAQRQVENILG

-248 LFLIGRDLKLGATCS
+248 LFLIGRDLKLGSTCS

-345 RGDDTSGDHILG
+345 RGDDTSGDYILG

-380 SQSAVLLQILKVDPQ
+380 SQAAVLLQILKVDPQ
-395 QLQSFLAN
+395 QMQSFLTN

-418 GKEQDDLKKKLNGVF
+418 GKEQEDLKKKLNGVF

-456 AAEDFLST
+456 AAEDYLST
-464 LRSKTTLNG
+464 LRNKAQLNG

-487 SHAASILGM
+487 SHAASIHGM

-502 FRPAAP
+502 FRVTPQAAG
-508 VATGKHKKDKNKK
+508 ADKGKKGKAKDKDK
-521 VRPEGSGDTTEMAVA
+521 PAGAGDTTEVQSQA
-536 ESADADSDGD
+536 EA
-546 GDSATESEM
+546 EHM
-555 PSGPSMDSMLQTLSH
+555 PIGPSIDSQLQTLSQ
-570 DVSTS
+570 DVSLS

-581 LVTKGLDSVPARL
+581 LVTKGLDRVPARL

-614 EDADQRR
+614 ESPEARR
-621 DSGKLE
+621 DAGKLE
-627 EGTLQVSFTQEN
+627 EGTLQVTFTEDGDQEF
-639 EEEYL
+639 L

-692 TAAEVS
+692 TASEVS

-713 VRESGG
+713 VRENGG
-719 NIAVSTVTGQ
+719 NIAVSTVSGQ

-737 PKTASTLLS
+737 PKTASTVLS
-746 SSAA
+746 STAA

>member
-1 MARRLSMNRGQWLQI
+1 MARRLTMNRGQWVQI
-16 GATVLF
+16 GATVMF

-36 ASELQTASAALQ
+36 ASELQSASAALQ
-48 LASELSSRPDLMR
+48 LASELSSRPELMR

-93 SYNLLQDDLKSAK
+93 SYNLLQDNLKAAK
-106 LAGDAAISGPL
+106 LESDAAISQPL
-117 REALNRWQSIDKELS
+117 REAFDRWQSLDKQLL
-132 ALSKMR
+132 ALGKMR

-151 LSAPGKKLKGAVDDL
+151 LSAPGKKLKVAVDDM
-166 LVRETPNMKTMS
+166 LVKESPNMKTMT
-178 ESLGQLGVAL
+178 ESMAQLGIAL
-188 RTAVSDTGR
+188 RTAVSDSGR
-197 SLRSLLLAGTLV
+197 NLRSLLLAGTLV
-209 ATLLLGAM
+209 ATLLLCAM

-228 AEALDAQRQVANILD
+228 AEALDAQRQVENILG

-293 KAALKFL
+293 KSALKFL

-345 RGDDTSGDHILG
+345 RGGDTSGDYILG

-395 QLQSFLAN
+395 QLQSFLSN

-464 LRSKTTLNG
+464 LRNKTTLNG

-487 SHAASILGM
+487 SHAASIHGM

-502 FRPAAP
+502 FRVAPPA
-508 VATGKHKKDKNKK
+508 VAEKGKKGKDKDKAK
-521 VRPEGSGDTTEMAVA
+521 EKGDAGDTTEV
-536 ESADADSDGD
+536 EVPVED
-546 GDSATESEM
+546 M
-555 PSGPSMDSMLQTLSH
+555 PTGPSIDSQLQALSR
-570 DVSTS
+570 DMALS
-575 QSRPVK
+575 QSRPLK
-581 LVTKGLDSVPARL
+581 LVTKGLDKVPVRL

-614 EDADQRR
+614 ESPESRR
-621 DSGKLE
+621 DAGKLE
-627 EGTLQVSFTQEN
+627 EGTLQVSFAEDSDG
-639 EEEYL
+639 EFL

-671 QQAMTLERA
+671 AQAMTLERA

-692 TAAEVS
+692 TANEVS

-713 VRESGG
+713 VRENGG
-719 NIAVSTVTGQ
+719 NIAVSTVSGQ

-737 PKTASTLLS
+737 PKTVSTMMS
-746 SSAA
+746 STAA

>member
-1 MARRLSMNRGQWLQI
+1 MNRGQWVQV
-16 GATVLF
+16 GATLAF

-36 ASELQTASAALQ
+36 ASELQSASAALQ
-48 LASELSSRPDLMR
+48 LASELSSRPELMR

-86 MRETSNQ
+86 MRETSNE
-93 SYNLLQDDLKSAK
+93 SYNLLQENLKAAK
-106 LAGDAAISGPL
+106 LESDAAISQPL
-117 REALNRWQSIDKELS
+117 REAFNRWQSIDRGLTV
-132 ALSKMR
+132 LGKMR

-151 LSAPGKKLKGAVDDL
+151 LSAPGKKLKAAVDDM
-166 LVRETPNMKTMS
+166 LVKESPNMKTMADN
-178 ESLGQLGVAL
+178 LGALGVAL
-188 RTAVSDTGR
+188 RTAVSDSGR
-197 SLRSLLLAGTLV
+197 NLRSLLLAGTLV
-209 ATLLLGAM
+209 AALLLGAM

-228 AEALDAQRQVANILD
+228 AAALDAQRQVENILS

-248 LFLIGRDLKLGATCS
+248 LFLIGRDLKLGSTCS
-263 GSLKDLLHIEN
+263 DSLKDLLHIEN
-274 PAGQT
+274 PSGQT
-279 FEEVLRTLVDEKTT
+279 FEDVLRTLVDEKTT

-345 RGDDTSGDHILG
+345 RGGDTSGDYILG

-380 SQSAVLLQILKVDPQ
+380 SQAAVLLQLLKVDPQ
-395 QLQSFLAN
+395 QLQSFLTN

-418 GKEQDDLKKKLNGVF
+418 GKEQEDLKKKLNGVF

-441 EAASLGLSSFVQRIH
+441 EAASLGLTSFVQRIH
-456 AAEDFLST
+456 AVEDFLST
-464 LRSKTTLNG
+464 LRNKGTLNG

-487 SHAASILGM
+487 SHAASVHGM

-502 FRPAAP
+502 FRPAAAAP
-508 VATGKHKKDKNKK
+508 AGKGKKDKDAKAKDKDKDDKN
-521 VRPEGSGDTTEMAVA
+521 RT
-536 ESADADSDGD
+536 ESAETSEIRMPEEGIAASIDSQ
-546 GDSATESEM
+546 
-555 PSGPSMDSMLQTLSH
+555 LQSLSQ
-570 DVSTS
+570 DVSLAH
-575 QSRPVK
+575 SRPVK
-581 LVTKGLDSVPARL
+581 LMTKGLDKIPARL
-594 AGTVKDICIQMIRN
+594 AGAVKDICIQMIRN
-608 SIMHGI
+608 SIVHGI
-614 EDADQRR
+614 ESPEARR

-627 EGTLQVSFTQEN
+627 EGVLQVNFLDNSDD
-639 EEEYL
+639 EYL
-644 LTIEDDGRGLNYEQI
+644 LTIEDDGRGLNYEGI
-659 IDKALKQGMVKP
+659 LDKALKQGMIKP

-692 TAAEVS
+692 TASEVS

-713 VRESGG
+713 VRENGG
-719 NIAVSTVTGQ
+719 NIAVATVAGQ
-729 YTRFKVVL
+729 YTRFKVVF
-737 PKTASTLLS
+737 PKDASAVLAST
-746 SSAA
+746 AA

>member
-1 MARRLSMNRGQWLQI
+1 MNRGQWLQI

-22 ATVLTLLL
+22 ASVLTLVL

-36 ASELQTASAALQ
+36 ASELQSASGALQ
-48 LASELSSRPDLMR
+48 LASELSSRPELMR

-73 QTYIGQSLRNLAS
+73 QTYIGQSLKNLAA
-86 MRETSNQ
+86 MRDSSNQ
-93 SYNLLQDDLKSAK
+93 SYALLRDNLKAAK
-106 LAGDAAISGPL
+106 LDSDSAVSDPL
-117 REALNRWQSIDKELS
+117 AKASERWKTLDTEL
-132 ALSKMR
+132 ADLSKMR
-138 ETELYTDSANASD
+138 ETELYNDSANNSD
-151 LSAPGKKLKGAVDDL
+151 LSGSGKKLKGAVDDL
-166 LVRETPNMKTMS
+166 LVRETPNMKTMAD
-178 ESLGQLGVAL
+178 SLGQVGLAL
-188 RTAVSDTGR
+188 RAAVSDSGR
-197 SLRSLLLAGTLV
+197 SLRSLLAAGTLV
-209 ATLLLGAM
+209 AMLLLGAM

-228 AEALDAQRQVANILD
+228 AQAMDAQRQVENILE

-248 LFLIGRDLKLGATCS
+248 LFLVGRDLKLGSTCS
-263 GSLKDLLHIEN
+263 GSLKELLHIEK
-274 PAGQT
+274 PEGQS
-279 FEEVLRTLVDEKTT
+279 FEDVLKTLVDDKTV

-345 RGDDTSGDHILG
+345 RGHDNSGDYILG
-357 VVGDVTDRVL
+357 VVGDVTDRVML
-367 LARELE
+367 ERELE

-380 SQSAVLLQILKVDPQ
+380 GQAGLMLQILKVDPQ
-395 QLQSFLAN
+395 QLQAFLTN

-456 AAEDFLST
+456 ATEDYLST
-464 LRSKTTLNG
+464 LRNKTQING

-487 SHAASILGM
+487 SHAASIIGM
-496 QDRVAG
+496 QDRVSG
-502 FRPAAP
+502 FLPSGRAAK
-508 VATGKHKKDKNKK
+508 GKK
-521 VRPEGSGDTTEMAVA
+521 PEGAGDTVEAASMA
-536 ESADADSDGD
+536 E
-546 GDSATESEM
+546 EM
-555 PSGPSMDSMLQTLSH
+555 PTGPSIETQLQSLTQ
-570 DVSTS
+570 DVGLA

-581 LVTKGLDSVPARL
+581 LVTKGLDKVPTRL

-608 SIMHGI
+608 SIVHGL
-614 EDADQRR
+614 ESPEARR
-621 DSGKLE
+621 DAGKLE
-627 EGTLQVSFTQEN
+627 EGTLQVNFANDSDEGFV
-639 EEEYL
+639 
-644 LTIEDDGRGLNYEQI
+644 LTLEDDGRGLNYEQI
-659 IDKALKQGMVKP
+659 LDKALKQGMIKP

-680 AVYKLIFQPGFS
+680 AVYKLIFHAGFS
-692 TAAEVS
+692 TAESVS

-719 NIAVSTVTGQ
+719 NIAVSTVAGQ

-737 PKTASTLLS
+737 PKSVDTVLAST
-746 SSAA
+746 AA

>member
-1 MARRLSMNRGQWLQI
+1 MSRRLSINRGQWVQI
-16 GATVLF
+16 AATVVF
-22 ATVLTLLL
+22 AGVLTLLL
-30 VLGIRR
+30 MLGIRR
-36 ASELQTASAALQ
+36 ASELQSASAALQ
-48 LASELSSRPDLMR
+48 LASELSARPEVIR

-73 QTYIGQSLRNLAS
+73 QTYIGQSLRSLSS

-93 SYNLLQDDLKSAK
+93 SYGLLQESLKAAQ
-106 LAGDAAISGPL
+106 LDGDGAISQPL
-117 REALNRWQSIDKELS
+117 REAFGRWQSLDRELS
-132 ALSKMR
+132 ALGKMR

-151 LSAPGKKLKGAVDDL
+151 LSAPGKKLKAAVDDM
-166 LVRETPNMKTMS
+166 LVKETPNMKTMTD
-178 ESLGQLGVAL
+178 SLTQLGLAL
-188 RTAVSDTGR
+188 RQAVSDSGR
-197 SLRSLLLAGTLV
+197 NLRTLLLGGTLV
-209 ATLLLGAM
+209 AALLLGAM

-228 AEALDAQRQVANILD
+228 AQAEDAQRQVENILG

-248 LFLIGRDLKLGATCS
+248 LFLVGRDLKLGATYS

-345 RGDDTSGDHILG
+345 RGGDTSGDYILG

-380 SQSAVLLQILKVDPQ
+380 SQAAMLLQLLKVDPQ
-395 QLQSFLAN
+395 QLQSFLTN

-456 AAEDFLST
+456 AAEDYLST
-464 LRSKTTLNG
+464 LRNKATLNG

-487 SHAASILGM
+487 SHAASVHGM
-496 QDRVAG
+496 QDRVSG
-502 FRPAAP
+502 FRTAPAK
-508 VATGKHKKDKNKK
+508 VKKEKDKDKDKNQ
-521 VRPEGSGDTTEMAVA
+521 PEGAGDTKEVAVQEAQSGD
-536 ESADADSDGD
+536 
-546 GDSATESEM
+546 M
-555 PSGPSMDSMLQTLSH
+555 PSGPSMETQLLTLSEE
-570 DVSTS
+570 VASS

-581 LVTKGLDSVPARL
+581 LVTKGLEKVPARL

-608 SIMHGI
+608 CIMHGI
-614 EDADQRR
+614 ENADQRR

-627 EGTLQVSFTQEN
+627 EGTLQVVFTDDGDDEF
-639 EEEYL
+639 L

-692 TAAEVS
+692 TADEVS

-713 VRESGG
+713 VRENGG
-719 NIAVSTVTGQ
+719 NIGVSTVAGQ

-737 PKTASTLLS
+737 PKNPSTAIAST
-746 SSAA
+746 AA

>member
-1 MARRLSMNRGQWLQI
+1 MARRLTMNRGQWVQI
-16 GATVLF
+16 GATVMF

-36 ASELQTASAALQ
+36 ASELQSASAALQ
-48 LASELSSRPDLMR
+48 LASELSSRPELMR

-73 QTYIGQSLRNLAS
+73 QTYIGQSLRNLAA

-93 SYNLLQDDLKSAK
+93 SYNLLQDNLKSAK
-106 LAGDAAISGPL
+106 LESDAAISQPL
-117 REALNRWQSIDKELS
+117 REAFDRWQSLDKQLS
-132 ALSKMR
+132 ALGKMR

-151 LSAPGKKLKGAVDDL
+151 LSAPGKKLKVAVDDM
-166 LVRETPNMKTMS
+166 LVKESPNMKTMT
-178 ESLGQLGVAL
+178 ESMSQLGIAL
-188 RTAVSDTGR
+188 RTAVSDSGR
-197 SLRSLLLAGTLV
+197 NLRSLLLAGTLV
-209 ATLLLGAM
+209 ATLLLCAM
-217 LYYAYRSTKSA
+217 LYYGYRSTKSA
-228 AEALDAQRQVANILD
+228 AEALDAQRQVENILG

-318 LNQVEVAFAAPTGG
+318 LNQVEAAFAAPTGG

-345 RGDDTSGDHILG
+345 RGGDTSGDYILG

-367 LARELE
+367 LSRELE

-380 SQSAVLLQILKVDPQ
+380 SQAAVLLQILKVDPQ
-395 QLQSFLAN
+395 QLQSFLTN

-418 GKEQDDLKKKLNGVF
+418 GKEQEDLKKKLNGVF

-464 LRSKTTLNG
+464 LRNKTTLNG

-487 SHAASILGM
+487 SHAASLHGM

-502 FRPAAP
+502 FRVAPPAVSDKAKK
-508 VATGKHKKDKNKK
+508 AKDKEKARAK
-521 VRPEGSGDTTEMAVA
+521 GDAGDTTEVEAPA
-536 ESADADSDGD
+536 ED
-546 GDSATESEM
+546 M
-555 PSGPSMDSMLQTLSH
+555 PTGPSIDSQLQTLSQE
-570 DVSTS
+570 VALS

-581 LVTKGLDSVPARL
+581 LVTKGLDKVPVRL

-614 EDADQRR
+614 ESPESRR

-627 EGTLQVSFTQEN
+627 EGTLQVSFAEDGDG
-639 EEEYL
+639 EFL

-671 QQAMTLERA
+671 AQAMTLERA

-692 TAAEVS
+692 TASEVS

-713 VRESGG
+713 VRENGG
-719 NIAVSTVTGQ
+719 NIAVSTVSGQ

-737 PKTASTLLS
+737 PKTVSTVMS
-746 SSAA
+746 STAA

>member
-1 MARRLSMNRGQWLQI
+1 MARRFTMNRGQWVQI
-16 GATVLF
+16 GATVMF

-36 ASELQTASAALQ
+36 ASELQSASAALQ
-48 LASELSSRPDLMR
+48 LASELSSRPELMR

-73 QTYIGQSLRNLAS
+73 QTYIGQSLRNLAT

-93 SYNLLQDDLKSAK
+93 SYNLLQDSLKAAR
-106 LAGDAAISGPL
+106 LDGDTAISQPL
-117 REALNRWQSIDKELS
+117 RQAFDRWQSLDQQLS
-132 ALSKMR
+132 ALGKMH

-151 LSAPGKKLKGAVDDL
+151 LSAPGKKLKAAVDDM
-166 LVRETPNMKTMS
+166 LVRESANMKTMS
-178 ESLGQLGVAL
+178 DSLGQLGLAL
-188 RTAVSDTGR
+188 RTAVSDSGR
-197 SLRSLLLAGTLV
+197 NLRSLLLAGTLV

-217 LYYAYRSTKSA
+217 LYYAYRSTRSA
-228 AEALDAQRQVANILD
+228 AEALDAQRQVENILG

-345 RGDDTSGDHILG
+345 RGGDTSGDYILG

-380 SQSAVLLQILKVDPQ
+380 SQAAVLLQILKVDPQ
-395 QLQSFLAN
+395 QLGSFLTN

-418 GKEQDDLKKKLNGVF
+418 GKEQDDLRKKVNGVF

-456 AAEDFLST
+456 AAEDYLST
-464 LRSKTTLNG
+464 LRNKPQLNG
-473 NDFMPVVV
+473 NDFMAVVV

-487 SHAASILGM
+487 SHAASIHGM
-496 QDRVAG
+496 QDRVAS
-502 FRPAAP
+502 FRVAPAASDK
-508 VATGKHKKDKNKK
+508 GKKGKEKEKNKAK
-521 VRPEGSGDTTEMAVA
+521 VKTEGGDTIEV
-536 ESADADSDGD
+536 ESP
-546 GDSATESEM
+546 SEELL
-555 PSGPSMDSMLQTLSH
+555 SGPSIDSQLQTLSQE
-570 DVSTS
+570 VALS

-581 LVTKGLDSVPARL
+581 LVTKGLDKVPVRL

-614 EDADQRR
+614 ESPEARR

-627 EGTLQVSFTQEN
+627 EGTLQVSFAEDGAD
-639 EEEYL
+639 EFL

-692 TAAEVS
+692 TANEVS

-713 VRESGG
+713 VRENGG
-719 NIAVSTVTGQ
+719 NIAVSTVAGQ

-737 PKTASTLLS
+737 PKTASTVLS
-746 SSAA
+746 STAA

>member
-1 MARRLSMNRGQWLQI
+1 MARSLTMNRGQWLQI

-36 ASELQTASAALQ
+36 ASELQSASAALQ
-48 LASELSSRPDLMR
+48 VASELSARPELMR

-86 MRETSNQ
+86 MRETANQ
-93 SYNLLQDDLKSAK
+93 AYGLLQEDLKSAK
-106 LAGDAAISGPL
+106 LESDMAISQPL
-117 REALNRWQSIDKELS
+117 REAFDRWQSLDKELS

-138 ETELYTDSANASD
+138 ETELYTDSASASD
-151 LSAPGKKLKGAVDDL
+151 LSAPGKKLKSAVDDL
-166 LVRETPNMKTMS
+166 LVRESPNMKTMTD
-178 ESLGQLGVAL
+178 SLGQLGIAL
-188 RTAVSDTGR
+188 RMAVSDSGR
-197 SLRSLLLAGTLV
+197 NLRSLLLAGTMV
-209 ATLLLGAM
+209 AALLLGAM

-228 AEALDAQRQVANILD
+228 AQAEDAQRQVENILG

-248 LFLIGRDLKLGATCS
+248 LFLIGRDLKLGNTCS
-263 GSLKDLLHIEN
+263 GSLRDLLHIEN
-274 PAGQT
+274 PAGKT
-279 FEEVLRTLVDEKTT
+279 FEEVLKTLVDEKTT
-293 KAALKFL
+293 KSALKFL

-345 RGDDTSGDHILG
+345 RGGDTSGDYILG
-357 VVGDVTDRVL
+357 VVGDVTDRVM

-373 QVKADND
+373 QVKADHD
-380 SQSAVLLQILKVDPQ
+380 SQASVLLQLLKVDPQ
-395 QLQSFLAN
+395 QLQSFLTN

-433 RELHAAKG
+433 RELHGAKG

-456 AAEDFLST
+456 QAEDYLST
-464 LRSKTTLNG
+464 LRSKATLNG

-481 KLDELM
+481 KLDELL
-487 SHAASILGM
+487 SHAASIHGM

-502 FRPAAP
+502 FRPAP
-508 VATGKHKKDKNKK
+508 QVGKRKKDKDK
-521 VRPEGSGDTTEMAVA
+521 PEGSGDTTEVGT
-536 ESADADSDGD
+536 SAGD
-546 GDSATESEM
+546 M
-555 PSGPSMDSMLQTLSH
+555 PTGPSIDSQLQTLSQ
-570 DVSTS
+570 DVALS

-581 LVTKGLDSVPARL
+581 LVTKGLDKVPIRL

-608 SIMHGI
+608 CIMHGI
-614 EDADQRR
+614 ESPEQRR
-621 DSGKLE
+621 DHGKLE
-627 EGTLQVSFTQEN
+627 EGVLQVSFVDEGD
-639 EEEYL
+639 EEYL

-659 IDKALKQGMVKP
+659 IDKALKQGLVRP

-680 AVYKLIFQPGFS
+680 AVYKLIFLPGFS
-692 TAAEVS
+692 TADKVS

-719 NIAVSTVTGQ
+719 NIAVSTVAGQ

-737 PKTASTLLS
+737 PRNPTAALA

>member
-1 MARRLSMNRGQWLQI
+1 MARRLTMNRGQWAQI
-16 GATVLF
+16 GATVML

-36 ASELQTASAALQ
+36 ASELQSASAALQ
-48 LASELSSRPDLMR
+48 MASELSSRPELMR

-73 QTYIGQSLRNLAS
+73 QTYIGQSLCNLAT

-93 SYNLLQDDLKSAK
+93 SYNLLQDSLKAAR
-106 LAGDAAISGPL
+106 LDGDTAISQPL
-117 REALNRWQSIDKELS
+117 RQAFDRWQSLDQQLS
-132 ALSKMR
+132 ALGKMH

-151 LSAPGKKLKGAVDDL
+151 LSAPGKKLKAAVDDM
-166 LVRETPNMKTMS
+166 LVKESSNMKTMS
-178 ESLGQLGVAL
+178 ESMAQLGVAL
-188 RTAVSDTGR
+188 RTAVSDSGR
-197 SLRSLLLAGTLV
+197 NLRSLLLAGTMV
-209 ATLLLGAM
+209 AALLLGAM
-217 LYYAYRSTKSA
+217 LYYAYRSSKSA
-228 AEALDAQRQVANILD
+228 AQAEDAQRQVENILG

-248 LFLIGRDLKLGATCS
+248 LFLIGRDLKLGSTCS
-263 GSLKDLLHIEN
+263 GSLKDLLHIQN
-274 PAGQT
+274 PSGQT
-279 FEEVLRTLVDEKTT
+279 FEDVLKTLVDDKTT

-318 LNQVEVAFAAPTGG
+318 LNEVEVAFSAPTGG

-345 RGDDTSGDHILG
+345 RGNDTSGDYILG

-380 SQSAVLLQILKVDPQ
+380 SQAAVLLQILKVDPQ
-395 QLQSFLAN
+395 QLQSFLTN

-418 GKEQDDLKKKLNGVF
+418 GKEQEDLKKKLNGVF

-456 AAEDFLST
+456 AAEDYLST
-464 LRSKTTLNG
+464 LRNKPQLNG

-487 SHAASILGM
+487 SHAASIHGM

-502 FRPAAP
+502 FRVAPAA
-508 VATGKHKKDKNKK
+508 AGDKAKK
-521 VRPEGSGDTTEMAVA
+521 
-536 ESADADSDGD
+536 SDGGTVEVEAAAED
-546 GDSATESEM
+546 M
-555 PSGPSMDSMLQTLSH
+555 PVGPSIDSQLQTLTQ
-570 DVSTS
+570 DVALS

-581 LVTKGLDSVPARL
+581 LVTKGLDKVPTRL

-608 SIMHGI
+608 SIVHGI
-614 EDADQRR
+614 ESPEARR
-621 DSGKLE
+621 DAGKIE
-627 EGTLQVSFTQEN
+627 EGTLQVSFSEDGS
-639 EEEYL
+639 EEFL

-671 QQAMTLERA
+671 QQAMSLERA

-692 TAAEVS
+692 TANEVS

-713 VRESGG
+713 VRENGG
-719 NIAVSTVTGQ
+719 NIAVSTVSGQ

-737 PKTASTLLS
+737 PKAVSTVLS
-746 SSAA
+746 STAA